1 MRKSTAT
8 AITATRTSG
17 TNTEHPRFN
26 RAGGPSG
33 DVPAMRPQGRDDVHL
48 RGQGLMNRATFGDVQ

>member
-17 TNTEHPRFN
+17 TNREHPRFN
-26 RAGGPSG
+26 RAGGASG
-33 DVPAMRPQGRDDVHL
+33 DVPAIRHRKDVTMCTSEV
-48 RGQGLMNRATFGDVQ
+48 RV